1 MVGRSSGNQPLL
13 WLLGQTTQTYCIG
26 NCWDFHLVFAIIL
39 DQFGHRPRLH
49 PAQGQPTRRR
59 AVSCEVW
66 ELREWGR
73 CLGLCCKCKIWL
85 WLWWGENKAGL
96 RPWAANSC
104 LMKLQPSD
112 LARPDPQ
119 SQSEATY
126 WWSSNES
133 RDAANTEGG
142 VWSTFSLGSSLHLKT
157 YLISMKW
164 ERGKNSGWIYSIQ
177 PENIKIFSQM
187 RKNRAV
193 YQRICIRD
201 WYYYR

>member
-1 MVGRSSGNQPLL
+1 MMKEESDGWDALHVKGWCWLGERGVRRS
-13 WLLGQTTQTYCIG
+13 
-26 NCWDFHLVFAIIL
+26 V
-39 DQFGHRPRLH
+39 
-49 PAQGQPTRRR
+49 
-59 AVSCEVW
+59 
-66 ELREWGR
+66 
-73 CLGLCCKCKIWL
+73 KIWL

-133 RDAANTEGG
+133 RDAANREGG